1 MTDTETI
8 VITDPDS
15 DRYHTFGYISW
26 WQQEV
31 VRNATVMVIG
41 AGALGNEVIKNLAL
55 MGIGNI
61 LIADFDTIEDSNLS
75 RSVLFRADDRGRR
88 KVDAAAEAAK
98 AINPDVKVKAWH
110 GDINYEMGL
119 GVFRHVDAIVGC
131 LDNRE
136 ARLSINRFSW
146 AVDRPWVDGAIQEL
160 MGIVRVFRPGEGACY
175 ECTLTDLDYQI
186 INLRYSCPLLARQD
200 ILMGKVPTTPTSAS
214 IVAAFQTQ
222 EALKLL
228 HDMEVQPGKALMIN
242 GLTNDIYLTEYP
254 VKEAC
259 MSHSRLEPIIELPEA
274 TAAETTLADLL
285 AIARERLGPE
295 AVLEFDSEL
304 VIAMTCNSCGNEE
317 PIFKR
322 MARLYEDAAVCPV
335 CGAKR
340 EMRMTHRITGEEA
353 FLERTFAEVDV
364 PPLGIVRA
372 RNGSER
378 VYYELTGDKAT
389 FCSSLDLKSC
399 HAAACPAETGANGCN
414 RNNRFA

>member
-31 VRNATVMVIG
+31 VRNATVLVIG

-75 RSVLFRADDRGRR
+75 RSVLFRASDRGRR
-88 KVDAAAEAAK
+88 KVDAAAEAVK
-98 AINPDVKVKAWH
+98 ALNPDVKVKAWH
-110 GDINYEMGL
+110 GNINFEMGL
-119 GVFRHVDAIVGC
+119 GVFRHVDVIVGC

-146 AVDRPWVDGAIQEL
+146 AINRPWVDGAIQEL

-175 ECTLTDLDYQI
+175 ECTLTDMDYQI

-214 IVAAFQTQ
+214 IVAAFETQ
-222 EALKLL
+222 EALKLI

-242 GLTNDIYLTEYP
+242 GLTNDIYMTEYP
-254 VKEAC
+254 VKEYC
-259 MSHSRLEPIIELPEA
+259 MSHSRLEPIEELPEA
-274 TAAETTLADLL
+274 TAAGTTVAEIL
-285 AIARERLGPE
+285 AIARERLGDA

-304 VIAMTCNSCGNEE
+304 VVSMTCGACGNVE

-322 MARLYEDAAVCPV
+322 MARLYEDEAICPN

-340 EMRMTHRITGEEA
+340 EMNMTHRITGDED
-353 FLERTFAEVDV
+353 FLERTFAKMDV
-364 PPLGIVRA
+364 PPLGIIRA
-372 RNGSER
+372 RNGGER
-378 VYYELTGDKAT
+378 VYFELTGDKET
-389 FCSSLDLKSC
+389 FLQ
-399 HAAACPAETGANGCN
+399 
-414 RNNRFA
+414 FA

>member
-1 MTDTETI
+1 MAEEELQEPI
-8 VITDPDS
+8 VITDPDT

-26 WQQEV
+26 WRQEV

-75 RSVLFRADDRGRR
+75 RSVLFRTGDRGRR
-88 KVDAAAEAAK
+88 KVDAAADAAR
-98 AINPDVKVKAWH
+98 AMNPDVNVKAWH
-110 GDINYEMGL
+110 GNINFEMGL

-146 AVDRPWVDGAIQEL
+146 AIGRPWVDGAIQEL

-186 INLRYSCPLLARQD
+186 INLRYSCPLLAREN
-200 ILMGKVPTTPTSAS
+200 ILQGKVPTTPTSAS

-242 GLTNDIYLTEYP
+242 GLTNDIYVTEYP
-254 VKEAC
+254 VKEFC
-259 MSHSRLEPIIELPEA
+259 MSHSTMEPIVELPQA
-274 TAAETTLADLL
+274 TATATTLADLL
-285 AIARERLGPE
+285 EIAREQIGPD
-295 AVLEFDSEL
+295 ATLEFDGEL
-304 VIAMTCNSCGNEE
+304 VVSMKCPACGMEE
-317 PIFKR
+317 PMFRR
-322 MARLYEDAAVCPV
+322 MARLYEGEATCPH
-335 CGAKR
+335 CGEQR
-340 EMRMTHRITGEEA
+340 EMQLTHRITGEET
-353 FLERTFAEVDV
+353 FLGRTLAEVDM
-364 PPLGIVRA
+364 PPLGIILA
-372 RNGSER
+372 RNGDKR
-378 VYYELTGDKAT
+378 VYLELTGDKAT
-389 FCSSLDLKSC
+389 FLQ
-399 HAAACPAETGANGCN
+399 
-414 RNNRFA
+414 FA

>member
-8 VITDPDS
+8 IITDPDS

-31 VRNATVMVIG
+31 VRNATVLVIG

-75 RSVLFRADDRGRR
+75 RSVLFRAGDRGRR
-88 KVDAAAEAAK
+88 KVDAAAEAVK

-110 GDINYEMGL
+110 GDINFEMGL

-146 AVDRPWVDGAIQEL
+146 AINRPWVDGAIQEL

-175 ECTLTDLDYQI
+175 ECTLTDMDYQI

-222 EALKLL
+222 EALKIL
-228 HDMEVQPGKALMIN
+228 HNMEVQPGKALMIN

-254 VKEAC
+254 IKEFC
-259 MSHSRLEPIIELPEA
+259 MSHSRLEPIVELPEA
-274 TAAETTLADLL
+274 SAAGTTLEELL
-285 AIARERLGPE
+285 ATARERLGQE

-304 VIAMTCNSCGNEE
+304 VVSMVCGSCGNEE
-317 PIFKR
+317 PIFQR
-322 MARLYEDAAVCPV
+322 MARLYEDAAICPT

-340 EMRMTHRITGEEA
+340 EMNLTHRISGDED
-353 FLERTFAEVDV
+353 FLSRTLAEIDV
-364 PPLGIVRA
+364 PPLGIIRA
-372 RNGSER
+372 RNGGER
-378 VYYELTGDKAT
+378 VYFELTGDKAT
-389 FCSSLDLKSC
+389 FLQ
-399 HAAACPAETGANGCN
+399 
-414 RNNRFA
+414 FA

>member
-31 VRNATVMVIG
+31 VRNATVLVIG

-75 RSVLFRADDRGRR
+75 RSVLFRTSDRGRR
-88 KVDAAAEAAK
+88 KVDAAAEAVK
-98 AINPDVKVKAWH
+98 ALNPDVKVKAWH
-110 GDINYEMGL
+110 GNINFEMGL
-119 GVFRHVDAIVGC
+119 GVFRHVDVIVGC

-146 AVDRPWVDGAIQEL
+146 AINRPWVDGAIQEL

-175 ECTLTDLDYQI
+175 ECTLTDMDYQI

-214 IVAAFQTQ
+214 IVAAFETQ
-222 EALKLL
+222 EALKLI

-242 GLTNDIYLTEYP
+242 GLTNDIYMTEYP
-254 VKEAC
+254 VKEYC
-259 MSHSRLEPIIELPEA
+259 MSHSRLEPIEELPEA
-274 TAAETTLADLL
+274 TAAGTTVAEIL
-285 AIARERLGPE
+285 AIARERLGDA

-304 VIAMTCNSCGNEE
+304 VVSMTCGACGNVE

-322 MARLYEDAAVCPV
+322 MARLYEDEAICPN

-340 EMRMTHRITGEEA
+340 EMNMTHRITGDED
-353 FLERTFAEVDV
+353 FLERTFAEMDV
-364 PPLGIVRA
+364 PPLGIIRA

-378 VYYELTGDKAT
+378 VYFELTGDKET
-389 FCSSLDLKSC
+389 FLQ
-399 HAAACPAETGANGCN
+399 
-414 RNNRFA
+414 FA

>member
-1 MTDTETI
+1 MTEAETI

-31 VRNATVMVIG
+31 VRDATVLVIG
-41 AGALGNEVIKNLAL
+41 AGALGNEVMKNLAL

-75 RSVLFRADDRGRR
+75 RSVLFRAGDRGRR
-88 KVDAAAEAAK
+88 KVDAAAEAVK
-98 AINPDVKVKAWH
+98 GINPDVKVKAWH
-110 GDINYEMGL
+110 GDINFEMGL

-228 HDMEVQPGKALMIN
+228 HNMEVQPGKALMIN
-242 GLTNDIYLTEYP
+242 GLTNDIYVTEYP
-254 VKEAC
+254 VKEFC
-259 MSHSRLEPIIELPEA
+259 MSHSRLEPIVELPEA
-274 TAAETTLADLL
+274 TAQGTTLGGLL
-285 AIARERLGPE
+285 ATARERLGPE

-304 VIAMTCNSCGNEE
+304 VVAFECGACGNKE
-317 PIFKR
+317 PVFQR
-322 MARLYEDAAVCPV
+322 MARLYEDAAVCPN

-340 EMRMTHRITGEEA
+340 EMHLTHRISGEED
-353 FLERTFAEVDV
+353 FLDRTLADVDV
-364 PPLGIVRA
+364 PPLGIIRA

-389 FCSSLDLKSC
+389 FLQ
-399 HAAACPAETGANGCN
+399 
-414 RNNRFA
+414 FA

>member
-1 MTDTETI
+1 MTETETI

-26 WQQEV
+26 WQQEI
-31 VRNATVMVIG
+31 VRNATVLVIG
-41 AGALGNEVIKNLAL
+41 AGALGNEVIKNLTL

-75 RSVLFRADDRGRR
+75 RSVLFRAEDRGRR
-88 KVDAAAEAAK
+88 KVDAAADGVK
-98 AINPDVKVKAWH
+98 ALNPDVKVKTWH
-110 GDINYEMGL
+110 GDINFEMGL

-146 AVDRPWVDGAIQEL
+146 AVNRPWVDGAIQEL
-160 MGIVRVFRPGEGACY
+160 MGIVRVFWPGQGACY

-186 INLRYSCPLLARQD
+186 INLRYSCPLLARQN
-200 ILMGKVPTTPTSAS
+200 ILQGKVPTTPTSAS

-222 EALKLL
+222 EALKLIHNL
-228 HDMEVQPGKALMIN
+228 EVQPGKALMIN

-254 VKEAC
+254 VKQYC
-259 MSHSRLEPIIELPEA
+259 MSHSMLEPIIELPEA
-274 TAAETTLADLL
+274 TAEGTTLAALL
-285 AIARERLGPE
+285 ATARERLGPE

-304 VIAMTCNSCGNEE
+304 VVAMECGSCGLVE
-317 PIFKR
+317 PVFQR
-322 MARLYEDAAVCPV
+322 MARLYEDAAVCPT
-335 CGAKR
+335 CGTKR
-340 EMRMTHRITGEEA
+340 EMHLTHRIAGDEE
-353 FLERTFAEVDV
+353 FLDRTLAQVDV
-364 PPLGIVRA
+364 PPLGIIRA

-389 FCSSLDLKSC
+389 FLQ
-399 HAAACPAETGANGCN
+399 
-414 RNNRFA
+414 FA